1 MILQALNDYYIRMA
15 DDPDVD
21 IPPFGFGKQGVH
33 FCLTIDREGNLMGD
47 PLDLR
52 EKGKIFRTEVPGP
65 VLKSGTKIISNF
77 AWDNTGYV
85 LGVDGKGK
93 PERTAETHAC
103 FKDLTCSIL
112 DGVDDEGGNALL
124 SFLEK
129 WEPEQAGN
137 LKGWDEMLDS
147 FLVFRIEG
155 ERGFIHERKQIR
167 DAWLKHLNSTADFK
181 KGRCLITG
189 EDDIPIPNTHPKL
202 KNVPGAQPV
211 GTSIVSFDK
220 AAFRSFGKKQNQNA
234 PISEKAAFAYTTAL
248 NHLLAPGSSRKV
260 QVGDTTVLF
269 WTDAPE
275 AEVLFGQVMG
285 GRESDDKDLAK
296 QIRGMFS
303 MLAKG
308 RLPRELGDPEIPFYV
323 LGLSPNAAR
332 ISVRFWHVG
341 TVGGMFSNIGR
352 HFEQMSLSGKP
363 PNTPENPSPWWILK
377 ELAVRQDPRNI
388 SPLLSGQLLK
398 SIINN
403 SPYPFTLLN
412 AAIGRIRADKNIGHI
427 RAGIIK
433 AVLVRNYQQEINMA
447 LDKENGEIGY
457 RLGRLFAIV
466 ERIQEEAVSGSNATV
481 RDRFF
486 SSASATPARTFPV
499 ILRNAQNGLAKIRK
513 EKPGY
518 AVNLDKSIQEILGEV
533 DSHSGFPA
541 ALNLEKQGMFIIG
554 YYQQRQDFFTPKQNL
569 SEA

>member
-21 IPPFGFGKQGVH
+21 VSPFGFGKQGVH
-33 FCLTIDREGNLMGD
+33 FCLTIDREGNLVGD

-52 EKGKIFRTEVPGP
+52 ENGKPFRIEVPGP
-65 VLKSGTKIISNF
+65 ETRANAVVSNF

-93 PERTAETHAC
+93 PERTAKTYTAFRELAQT
-103 FKDLTCSIL
+103 IL
-112 DGVDDEGGNALL
+112 DGVDDDGGRALL

-129 WEPEQAGN
+129 WNPEQAED
-137 LKGWDEMLDS
+137 LKDWEEVLDNN
-147 FLVFRIEG
+147 LVFRLDG
-155 ERGFIHERKQIR
+155 ERGFLHDRESVR
-167 DAWLKHLNSTADFK
+167 DAWSKYLDGKAGTK
-181 KGRCLITG
+181 KGKCLVTG
-189 EDDIPIPNTHPKL
+189 EEDVSIPNTHAKI
-202 KNVPGAQPV
+202 KGVPGAQTA
-211 GTSIVSFDK
+211 GAALVSFNIDS
-220 AAFRSFGKKQNQNA
+220 AESLGKKQNQLS

-275 AEVLFGQVMG
+275 AEVLFGQVVG

-341 TVGGMFSNIGR
+341 TVGEMFSNIGR
-352 HFEQMSLSGKP
+352 HFEQMSLAGKP
-363 PNTPENPSPWWILK
+363 PKTPENPSPWWILK
-377 ELAVRQDPRNI
+377 ELAAQQDSRNI

-398 SIINN
+398 AIIRN
-403 SPYPFTLLN
+403 SPYPMTLLN
-412 AAIGRIRADKNIGHI
+412 AAIGRIRADKNIGYI

-433 AVLVRNYQQEINMA
+433 AVLVRNYQQEIDMA

-466 ERIQEEAVSGSNATV
+466 ERIQEEAVPGSNATV

-533 DSHSGFPA
+533 DSQNGFPA
-541 ALNLEKQGMFIIG
+541 ALNLEKQGMFILG
-554 YYQQRQDFFTPKQNL
+554 YYQQKQYFFTPKQT
-569 SEA
+569 STEA